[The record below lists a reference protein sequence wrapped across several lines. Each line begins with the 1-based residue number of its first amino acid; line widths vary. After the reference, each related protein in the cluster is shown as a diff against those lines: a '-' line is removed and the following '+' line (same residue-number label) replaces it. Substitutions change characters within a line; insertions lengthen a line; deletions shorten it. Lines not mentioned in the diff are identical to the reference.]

1 MRNSTILG
9 TGWFVPPKVVT
20 NDDLAKLMDTSDEWI
35 HERTGIRQRHYVEG
49 DVGAAELAKV
59 AVEQALADAKLTP
72 ADIQMIIFASLSPDV
87 YFPGSACILQHLM
100 PGAFGTVAALDIRQ
114 QCTGFIYGVAIA
126 DRFIKTGMYDHIL
139 VIGAEVHS
147 TGLEFNNRGRDVT
160 VLFGDGAGAV
170 VMGPAA
176 NENEGVLTMSLHAQ
190 GEFYDKLWTPAPC
203 SNKNPRLTHEMLDN
217 GDHYPKMDGRAVFR
231 HAVPRFC
238 EAISEVLQPAGKAVS
253 DLDLFIP
260 HQANERINRMVADK
274 VGLPWDKV
282 VSNIDRYGNTT
293 AATIPICMCEARA
306 DGRLKKGGLLC
317 CASFGSG
324 FTWGAFLMRWTI

>member
-9 TGWFVPPKVVT
+9 TGFFVPPKVVT

-35 HERTGIRQRHYVEG
+35 RERTGIRQRHYVEG
-49 DVGAAELAKV
+49 DVGPAQLAKV
-59 AVEQALADAKLTP
+59 AAEQAIADAGLTP
-72 ADIQMIIFASLSPDV
+72 ADIQMIIFATLSPDV
-87 YFPGSACILQHLM
+87 FFPGSACVLQSVW
-100 PGAFGTVAALDIRQ
+100 PVFGTIPALDLRQ
-114 QCTGFIYGVAIA
+114 QCTGFVYAVAIA
-126 DRFIKTGMYDHIL
+126 DRFIKTGMYDRIL
-139 VIGAEVHS
+139 VIGAEVQS
-147 TGLEFNNRGRDVT
+147 GGLDFTTRGRDVT
-160 VLFGDGAGAV
+160 VIFGDGAGAV

-176 NENEGVLTMSLHAQ
+176 DESQGVLSLSLHAQ

-203 SNKNPRLTHEMLDN
+203 SNKNPRLSHEMLDN

-238 EAISEVLQPAGKAVS
+238 ESIAEVIQPAGHTVA

-274 VGLPWDKV
+274 IGLPWEKV

-293 AATIPICMCEARA
+293 AATIPICICEARA

-317 CASFGSG
+317 CASFGAG